1 LLFVSLN
8 FNQGKNMLK
17 KIYIH
22 NFRCFENFELELDKL
37 NLFIGANGV
46 GKSSLFHVLHKIQ
59 NNCSV
64 TLLIF
69 KFCRSRFAD
78 KPFYRPMFFRW
89 VMKKHWS
96 INDKPGTTAP

>member
-1 LLFVSLN
+1 
-8 FNQGKNMLK
+8 MLK

-59 NNCSV
+59 TLINGTEKASV
-64 TLLIF
+64 GCILCFLPEQV
-69 KFCRSRFAD
+69 CR
-78 KPFYRPMFFRW
+78 
-89 VMKKHWS
+89 
-96 INDKPGTTAP
+96 